1 MTSPRLE
8 LRSISKLYGSFRAND
23 GISLSVAPGEIHA
36 LLGENGAGK
45 STLMKIVDGA
55 IAADEGEILW
65 DGQPVDIANP
75 AAARRLGIEMVHQ
88 HFALFET
95 ATVAENIALA
105 VSGKYDLKALSTRIA
120 DLSRRYGMPLDP
132 ARPVR
137 DLSVGERQRV
147 EILRS
152 LMGAPKLLILDEPTA
167 VLAPDA
173 IGKLFDMLRR
183 LAADGCGIL
192 FVSHKLEEIR
202 ALCHGATILRGG
214 KVVGHADP
222 RDTSAAELAR
232 MMVGAAPPA
241 LSHPAAIAEG
251 KPRFE
256 AIGLSAPAEGPFGA
270 VLESV
275 SFSLKGGEILGIA
288 GVSGNGQGE
297 LLALLGGERRSASD
311 MVWLDGEPVG
321 HLGVASRRARGLALV
336 PEERLGRATAPD
348 LSLADNL
355 LLTSHGGLVRG
366 GLIERG
372 KCADSAAEVIAR
384 LSVACSGPA
393 ALARSLSGGNLQKFI
408 VGREMALAPRVLILS
423 QPTWGVDIA
432 AALFIRQSLI
442 DLSRAGAAILV
453 ISEDLDELFELSDR
467 IAVLHRGH
475 LSKAEPATAL
485 DRGRVGLLMGGSA
498 A

>member
-1 MTSPRLE
+1 MSPRLD

-23 GISLSVAPGEIHA
+23 GISLSVGVGEIHA

-45 STLMKIVDGA
+45 STLMKITGGA

-65 DGQPVDIANP
+65 DGAPADIANP

-105 VSGKYDLKALSTRIA
+105 VPGKFDLRALSARIG
-120 DLSRRYGMPLDP
+120 DLSQRYGMPLDP
-132 ARPVR
+132 SRPVR

-173 IGKLFDMLRR
+173 VGKLFEMLRR
-183 LAADGCGIL
+183 LAADGCSIL

-202 ALCHGATILRGG
+202 ALCHSATILRGG
-214 KVVGHADP
+214 KVVGRADP
-222 RDTSAAELAR
+222 RTVSAAELAR
-232 MMVGAAPPA
+232 MMVGAAPPV

-251 KPRFE
+251 KPRLE
-256 AIGLSAPAEGPFGA
+256 VIGLSAPPEGPFGTELKDVA
-270 VLESV
+270 
-275 SFSLKGGEILGIA
+275 FSLKGGEILGIA
-288 GVSGNGQGE
+288 GVSGNGQAE

-311 MVWLDGEPVG
+311 MVWIEGEPVG
-321 HLGVASRRARGLALV
+321 HLGVAGRRARGLALV
-336 PEERLGRATAPD
+336 PEERLGHATAPEM
-348 LSLADNL
+348 SLADNL
-355 LLTSHGGLVRG
+355 LLTSHGGLVKRG
-366 GLIERG
+366 LVEREKCAGAATDVIERF
-372 KCADSAAEVIAR
+372 
-384 LSVACSGPA
+384 SVACGGASA
-393 ALARSLSGGNLQKFI
+393 AARSLSGGNLQKFI
-408 VGREMALAPRVLILS
+408 VGREMALAPRVLILA
-423 QPTWGVDIA
+423 QPTWGVDVA

-442 DLSRAGAAILV
+442 DLSRAGTAILV
-453 ISEDLDELFELSDR
+453 ISEDLDELFEVSDR
-467 IAVLHRGH
+467 LAVLHRGH
-475 LSKAEPATAL
+475 LSKAEPAPTL
-485 DRGRVGLLMGGSA
+485 DRGKVGLLMGGSA

>member
-1 MTSPRLE
+1 MSPRLE

-65 DGQPVDIANP
+65 DGAPAGIVNP

-105 VSGKYDLKALSTRIA
+105 VSDKYDLKALSARIA
-120 DLSRRYGMPLDP
+120 DLSQRYGMPLDP
-132 ARPVR
+132 ARLVR

-152 LMGAPKLLILDEPTA
+152 LMGSPKLLILDEPTA

-173 IGKLFDMLRR
+173 IGKLFEMLRR
-183 LAADGCGIL
+183 LASDGCSIL

-202 ALCHGATILRGG
+202 ALCHSATILRGG
-214 KVVGHADP
+214 KVVGRVDP
-222 RDTSAAELAR
+222 RGTSAAELAR
-232 MMVGAAPPA
+232 MMVGAAPPV
-241 LSHPAAIAEG
+241 LSHPAAITEG
-251 KPRFE
+251 KPRLE
-256 AIGLSAPAEGPFGA
+256 AIGLSAPPEGPFGTG
-270 VLESV
+270 LETV
-275 SFSLKGGEILGIA
+275 AFTLKGGEIFGIA
-288 GVSGNGQGE
+288 GVSGNGQAE
-297 LLALLGGERRSASD
+297 LLALLGGERRCASD
-311 MVWLDGEPVG
+311 MVWIEGDPVG
-321 HLGVASRRARGLALV
+321 HLGVAGRRARGLALV
-336 PEERLGRATAPD
+336 PEERLGRATAPEM
-348 LSLADNL
+348 SLAENL
-355 LLTSHGGLVRG
+355 LLTSHQGLVRH
-366 GLIERG
+366 GLVERG
-372 KCADSAAEVIAR
+372 KCADAAAEVINR
-384 LSVACSGPA
+384 FSVACGGPSA
-393 ALARSLSGGNLQKFI
+393 PARSLSGGNLQKFI

-423 QPTWGVDIA
+423 QPTWGVDVGS
-432 AALFIRQSLI
+432 ALFIRQSLI
-442 DLSRAGAAILV
+442 DLSRAGTAILV

-475 LSKAEPATAL
+475 LSKAEPVASL
-485 DRGRVGLLMGGSA
+485 DRGKVGLLMGGGA

>member
-1 MTSPRLE
+1 MSPPRLE

-23 GISLSVAPGEIHA
+23 GISLTVGPGEIHA

-55 IAADEGEILW
+55 IAADDGEILW
-65 DGQPVDIANP
+65 DGAPAEIANP

-105 VSGKYDLKALSTRIA
+105 VSGKYDLKALSARIA

-132 ARPVR
+132 SRPVR

-152 LMGAPKLLILDEPTA
+152 LMGTPKLLILDEPTA

-173 IGKLFDMLRR
+173 VEKLFEMLRR
-183 LAADGCGIL
+183 LAADGCSIL

-202 ALCHGATILRGG
+202 ALCHSATILRGG
-214 KVVGHADP
+214 KVVGRADP
-222 RDTSAAELAR
+222 RNASAAELAR
-232 MMVGAAPPA
+232 RMVGAAPPA

-251 KPRFE
+251 KPRLE
-256 AIGLSAPAEGPFGA
+256 AIGLSAPPEGPFGA
-270 VLESV
+270 ALADVA
-275 SFSLKGGEILGIA
+275 FSLKGGEILGIA
-288 GVSGNGQGE
+288 GVSGNGQAE

-311 MVWLDGEPVG
+311 MVWIDGEPVG
-321 HLGVASRRARGLALV
+321 NLGVAGRRARGLALV
-336 PEERLGRATAPD
+336 PEERLGHATAPEM
-348 LSLADNL
+348 SLADNL
-355 LLTSHGGLVRG
+355 LLTGHSGLVRR
-366 GLIERG
+366 GLVERG
-372 KCADSAAEVIAR
+372 KCAAAATEVIER
-384 LSVACSGPA
+384 FSVACGGASA
-393 ALARSLSGGNLQKFI
+393 AARSLSGGNLQKFI

-423 QPTWGVDIA
+423 QPTWGVDVA

-442 DLSRAGAAILV
+442 DLSRAGTAILV

-467 IAVLHRGH
+467 LAVLHRGH
-475 LSKAEPATAL
+475 LSKAEPAASF
-485 DRGRVGLLMGGSA
+485 DRGKVGLLMGGSA

>member
-1 MTSPRLE
+1 MSPPRLD
-8 LRSISKLYGSFRAND
+8 LRDISKLYGSFRAND
-23 GISLSVAPGEIHA
+23 GISLAVGTGEIHA

-45 STLMKIVDGA
+45 STLMKIVNGA
-55 IAADEGEILW
+55 LAADQGEILW
-65 DGQPVDIANP
+65 DGAPTVIPTP

-105 VSGKYDLKALSTRIA
+105 VSGRYDLKALSARIL

-132 ARPVR
+132 SRPVR

-173 IGKLFDMLRR
+173 VEKLFDMLRR
-183 LAADGCGIL
+183 LAADGCSIL

-202 ALCHGATILRGG
+202 ALCHSATILRGG
-214 KVVGHADP
+214 KVVGRVDP
-222 RDTSAAELAR
+222 RSTSAAELAR

-241 LSHPAAIAEG
+241 LSHPASLAQG
-251 KPRFE
+251 KPRLE
-256 AIGLSAPAEGPFGA
+256 AIGLTAAPEGPFGTA
-270 VLESV
+270 LESV
-275 SFSLKGGEILGIA
+275 AFSLRAGEILGIA
-288 GVSGNGQGE
+288 GVSGNGQAE
-297 LLALLGGERRSASD
+297 LLAYLGGERRSASD
-311 MVWLDGEPVG
+311 MVWIDGEPVG
-321 HLGVASRRARGLALV
+321 HLGVAGRRDRGLALV
-336 PEERLGRATAPD
+336 PEERLGHATAPD
-348 LSLADNL
+348 MSLADNL
-355 LLTSHGGLVRG
+355 LLTGHAGLVHRG
-366 GLIERG
+366 MVERDR
-372 KCADSAAEVIAR
+372 CAAAATEVIDR
-384 LSVACSGPA
+384 FSVACAGPSA
-393 ALARSLSGGNLQKFI
+393 PARSLSGGNLQKFI

-423 QPTWGVDIA
+423 QPTWGVDVA

-467 IAVLHRGH
+467 LAVLHRGR
-475 LSKAEPATAL
+475 LSKAEPAAAF